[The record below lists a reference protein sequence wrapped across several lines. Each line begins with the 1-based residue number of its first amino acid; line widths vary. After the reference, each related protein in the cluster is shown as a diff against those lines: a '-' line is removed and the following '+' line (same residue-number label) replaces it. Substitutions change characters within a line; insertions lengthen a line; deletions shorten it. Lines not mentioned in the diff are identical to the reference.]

1 MHSGQAAK
9 AAADDD
15 DTSQFR
21 HVMVLNV
28 RTLRYYNLYGAAL
41 ARRNVGPPQP
51 DYGIDP
57 MKRILFVDD
66 EAQVLAGLRSRLHR
80 LRSEWDMSFAET
92 GAKALEL
99 LAQSPF
105 DVIVTDV
112 QMPQMDGAELLR
124 IVSRQWPQ
132 MVRILLSGY
141 SDSAQIARLASLAHQ
156 SLTKPCA
163 PQQLESVVNRCLA
176 LQELLD
182 SPHLRAV
189 VGRIRTVPAMPQVY
203 SRLRAALADEA
214 TSARQIAEL
223 IAAEPAVTAKVL
235 QMVNSAFF
243 RLARRITRIDQAV
256 AYLGFT
262 AIRNLTLTAEVF
274 SSWSQ
279 SGAPAAFNFD
289 RMQKHIQAVAT
300 AASALA
306 RDTAFADDAMLA
318 GLLHDIGYWVLGAE
332 LPDELARAVDLALR
346 KRMLLE
352 SAETAV
358 IGASHAEIGA
368 YLLGIW
374 GLPYPVVEAVAHH
387 HAPERIGPHEF
398 DTLAALAVAHSL
410 VPEND
415 AGTFGTPLVPDA
427 RVDADYLEAVHA
439 PFSWSE
445 AQARAARDTQP
456 DEVRS

>member
-1 MHSGQAAK
+1 
-9 AAADDD
+9 
-15 DTSQFR
+15 
-21 HVMVLNV
+21 
-28 RTLRYYNLYGAAL
+28 
-41 ARRNVGPPQP
+41 
-51 DYGIDP
+51 

-80 LRSEWDMSFAET
+80 LRSEWDMAFVESGAE
-92 GAKALEL
+92 ALAL
-99 LAQSPF
+99 LAQGPF

-112 QMPQMDGAELLR
+112 QMPQMNGAELLR
-124 IVSRQWPQ
+124 VVSREWPQ

-141 SDSAQIARLASLAHQ
+141 SDSAQIARLATLAHQ

-163 PQQLESVVNRCLA
+163 PQQLEGVVNRCLA
-176 LQELLD
+176 LQGLLD
-182 SPHLRAV
+182 APHLRAV

-203 SRLRAALADEA
+203 SKLRAALADEA
-214 TSARQIAEL
+214 TSARQVAEL

-279 SGAPAAFNFD
+279 SGAPAAFDFD
-289 RMQKHIQAVAT
+289 RMQSHIQAVAT

-306 RDTAFADDAMLA
+306 RGTGFADDAVLA

-346 KRMLLE
+346 KRMVLE
-352 SAETAV
+352 AAETAV

-387 HAPERIGPHEF
+387 HAPERVGAQEF

-415 AGTFGTPLVPDA
+415 AGAFETPLVPDA
-427 RVDADYLEAVHA
+427 RVDAAYLEAVHA
-439 PFSWSE
+439 PFSWPE

-456 DEVRS
+456 DEVPS

>member
-1 MHSGQAAK
+1 
-9 AAADDD
+9 
-15 DTSQFR
+15 
-21 HVMVLNV
+21 
-28 RTLRYYNLYGAAL
+28 
-41 ARRNVGPPQP
+41 
-51 DYGIDP
+51 

-66 EAQVLAGLRSRLHR
+66 EAQVLAGLRARLHR
-80 LRSEWDMSFAET
+80 LRSEWDMSFAES

-99 LAQSPF
+99 LAQAPF

-112 QMPQMDGAELLR
+112 QMPQMSGAELLR

-141 SDSAQIARLASLAHQ
+141 SDPTQIARLASLAHQ
-156 SLTKPCA
+156 SLAKPCA
-163 PQQLESVVNRCLA
+163 PQQLESVVERCLA
-176 LQELLD
+176 LQQLLNA
-182 SPHLRAV
+182 PHLRAV
-189 VGRIRTVPAMPQVY
+189 VGRISTVPAMPQVY
-203 SRLRAALADEA
+203 SRLREALADEA
-214 TSARQIAEL
+214 TSARQVAEL
-223 IAAEPAVTAKVL
+223 VAADPAVTAKVL

-262 AIRNLTLTAEVF
+262 TIRNLTLTAEVF

-279 SGAPAAFNFD
+279 SGTPAAFDFD
-289 RMQKHIQAVAT
+289 KMQSHVQAVAN

-306 RDTAFADDAMLA
+306 RGTGFADDAMLA

-332 LPDELARAVDLALR
+332 LPDELARAVDLALH
-346 KRMLLE
+346 KRMPLE

-358 IGASHAEIGA
+358 IGASHAQLGA

-387 HAPERIGPHEF
+387 HAPERVGAYEF

-410 VPEND
+410 VPED
-415 AGTFGTPLVPDA
+415 DVGTFDAPLVPA
-427 RVDADYLEAVHA
+427 AGVDAGYLEAVHA